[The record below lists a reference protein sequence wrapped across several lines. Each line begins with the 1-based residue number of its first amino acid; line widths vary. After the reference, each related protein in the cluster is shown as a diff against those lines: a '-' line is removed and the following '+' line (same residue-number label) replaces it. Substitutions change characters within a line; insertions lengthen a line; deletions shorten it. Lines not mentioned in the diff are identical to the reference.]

1 MSRSESTDLP
11 MPRNR
16 PTPGAYGMGMLAL
29 GAILLL
35 AKPRIG
41 EVPDPR
47 LSEEQGPGLRRL
59 AAGARDGV
67 SVFAPGNVTD
77 SIGRSLMLGGG
88 ALLLARA
95 LDALAR
101 RRS

>member
-11 MPRNR
+11 VPRNR

-47 LSEEQGPGLRRL
+47 LSEEQGPGCGGWQPGRATGCRCSRR
-59 AAGARDGV
+59 AMSPIRSVAR
-67 SVFAPGNVTD
+67 
-77 SIGRSLMLGGG
+77 
-88 ALLLARA
+88 
-95 LDALAR
+95 
-101 RRS
+101 